1 MRKSLLS
8 RAAAATV
15 ASSALALSLI
25 AAPASQANEGNT
37 SLATVLQAGQA
48 KFDRDFKDYDILTK
62 AVEAVLAAKPD
73 SPVSVLTKGDVE
85 LTAFIPNDR
94 AFMNL
99 ASALT
104 GKKVTTESKAFNAVA
119 GLGIPMVEQ
128 VLQYHV
134 VPGAPILSQ
143 DALKANGARLT
154 TALDGK
160 TIRVRVNE
168 SQPSIT
174 LVDGATKLPNPKV
187 ILSQVDINKGN
198 KQVAHG
204 INAVLLPMNP

>member
-1 MRKSLLS
+1 MRKSFIS
-8 RAAAATV
+8 RAAAAGV
-15 ASSALALSLI
+15 AASALALSLI
-25 AAPASQANEGNT
+25 AAPASQANEGTT
-37 SLATVLQAGQA
+37 SLATALQAGQA
-48 KFDRDFKDYDILTK
+48 KFDQDFRDYDILTK

-73 SPVSVLTKGDVE
+73 SAVSVLADGNTA

-104 GKKVTTESKAFNAVA
+104 GKTVKTERKAFNTVA

-128 VLQYHV
+128 VLLYHV
-134 VPGAPILSQ
+134 VPGSTILSQ
-143 DALKANGARLT
+143 DALKANGARLN
-154 TALDGK
+154 TALEGE

-168 SQPSIT
+168 SKPSIT
-174 LVDGATKLPNPKV
+174 LVDGATKLPNPRV
-187 ILSQVDINKGN
+187 ILSQVDINEGN

>member
-174 LVDGATKLPNPKV
+174 LIDGATKLPNPKV

>member
-1 MRKSLLS
+1 MRKSFLS

-104 GKKVTTESKAFNAVA
+104 GKKVKTESKAFNAVA

-168 SQPSIT
+168 AQPSIT